1 MLTPTFD
8 ISYSST
14 YPSEWMYGNVAGTIE
29 YIRDK
34 IRLRSP
40 YCYQL
45 MDYTK
50 DNLQNTIDCLYK
62 MNLDHAPPDKIK
74 NRIRFISDELAEVE
88 LSMKKL
94 AIIDRINL
102 PKIFGYDLS
111 VKEKKTKNGSQFYPM
126 YCEKKIHKPLYQLF
140 LDAETVFY
148 QDDNPL
154 NLVISNLGRHE
165 DKFDVNANK
174 TIVDIVPDMWLGGKY
189 AGTIFCRSNDSAWNM
204 VLKTDERSFT
214 KYMKF
219 DETNKQEK
227 YDELD
232 ELRKKLSDD
241 LGLTRNKF
249 RFIGKDTIEVKLDHD
264 QTFVT
269 DSKFISI
276 IDKYTLFV
284 KKGGSNENAKYYV
297 GMLDGKK
304 TMNYHNFITGFN
316 FVDHIDRN
324 PMNNKLSNLREF
336 NCAENNKNKTVGP
349 KNYDPN
355 YLCGVREIVK
365 DGRKYIF
372 TYVKNNSTQY
382 TKLFS
387 LKQYGQKKAIK
398 LAISWRLNMLKEFN
412 SNNWHENDIIT
423 LYDLPKLDPFF
434 YNLTNYEKKLFQNNS
449 NIVFNI

>member
-1 MLTPTFD
+1 
-8 ISYSST
+8 
-14 YPSEWMYGNVAGTIE
+14 
-29 YIRDK
+29 
-34 IRLRSP
+34 
-40 YCYQL
+40 
-45 MDYTK
+45 
-50 DNLQNTIDCLYK
+50 
-62 MNLDHAPPDKIK
+62 
-74 NRIRFISDELAEVE
+74 
-88 LSMKKL
+88 
-94 AIIDRINL
+94 
-102 PKIFGYDLS
+102 
-111 VKEKKTKNGSQFYPM
+111 M

>member
-1 MLTPTFD
+1 M
-8 ISYSST
+8 
-14 YPSEWMYGNVAGTIE
+14 TIE
-29 YIRDK
+29 FIRDK

-40 YCYQL
+40 YSYHL
-45 MDYTK
+45 MEYTQE
-50 DNLQNTIDCLYK
+50 NLQNTVNYLYK
-62 MNLDHAPPDKIK
+62 MNLDNAPPDKIK

-88 LSMKKL
+88 LSMKKV

-126 YCEKKIHKPLYQLF
+126 YCEKKIHKPLYRLF
-140 LDAETVFY
+140 LDAETVYY
-148 QDDNPL
+148 QDGNPL
-154 NLVISNLGRHE
+154 NLTLHNLGKHE
-165 DKFDVNANK
+165 DKFDVNADK
-174 TIVDIVPDMWLGGKY
+174 IIVDIVPDTWLGGKY

-219 DETNKQEK
+219 DETNKQDK

-232 ELRKKLSDD
+232 EIRKKLSDD

-249 RFIGKDTIEVKLDHD
+249 RYIGKDTIEVKLDHD
-264 QTFVT
+264 QTFIT
-269 DSKFISI
+269 DSKFIPI
-276 IDKYTLFV
+276 IDKNTLFV
-284 KKGGSNENAKYYV
+284 KKGGHENAKYYV
-297 GMLDGKK
+297 GMLDGRK
-304 TMNYHNFITGFN
+304 TMNFHNFITGFS
-316 FVDHIDRN
+316 FVDHIDKN
-324 PMNNKLSNLREF
+324 PMNNKLSNLRESKH
-336 NCAENNKNKTVGP
+336 AENNKNRIVGP

-355 YLCGVREIVK
+355 YLCGVRI
-365 DGRKYIF
+365 INF
-372 TYVKNNSTQY
+372 NNDYEYYEARIKENNVQK

-387 LKQYGQKKAIK
+387 IKQYGQKKAMK
-398 LAISWRLNMLKEFN
+398 LAILWRLNMLKEFN

-434 YNLTNYEKKLFQNNS
+434 YNLHNYEKKLFQNHS